1 MTSDGNLD
9 QISKEL
15 GEAVKRIE
23 KIQAAEKPPFA
34 QRLTNHFRKHGNN
47 LTSLVLAGCLFFV
60 ALGRLDLKSSHQVD
74 LEKLKSLKAYSVR
87 YLTLSLGTCRMRKSA
102 CSSS

>member
-34 QRLTNHFRKHGNN
+34 QRLSNHFRKHGNN

-60 ALGRLDLKSSHQVD
+60 ALGRLDLKTSHQVD
-74 LEKLKSLKAYSVR
+74 LGEPKSLKACSIR
-87 YLTLSLGTCRMRKSA
+87 HLTVSLGTYRMKKPAGSN
-102 CSSS
+102 S